1 MSTNAISSPADLP
14 EDLATLK
21 AMVAELLSAL
31 QSSQQR
37 IAGLEHRL
45 DQLLRRM
52 YGQKSEKI
60 DPAQQLL
67 FLEDEASPTT
77 PPSNESAS
85 EPPES
90 EADTAPARRRKG
102 HGRGGLPRDLPR
114 VRREHDLTAA
124 EQLCPCCQMPRTK
137 IGEDISE
144 QLEYVPSSLFVIQ
157 HVRPKYACPKCRD
170 GVAAAAK
177 PEQPLGKGLPGPG
190 LLAHVAVSK
199 HLDHLPLNRQ
209 SRILERHGVSL
220 RRSTLCDWMGAI
232 GQQLEPLVA
241 VMRTR
246 ILRSDLIQTDDTP
259 VDVLQRGTKKNVR
272 VGRLWVYRGDETQP
286 YVVFDFTPDRS
297 RDGPRQ
303 WLGDFTGWLQA
314 DAYAGYDA
322 LFRTRPDLVEV
333 GCWAHARRYFFEAR
347 ERDVRAV
354 EALAWIQRLYAVER
368 AADEQQE
375 RIACEPGTNASA
387 EDPSRAAA
395 SRQQLR
401 QEQSRP
407 LLTAFL
413 AQLETWRREA
423 LPKSPLGQAVQ
434 YALNQWS
441 ALTRYVEDGRLP
453 IDNNASERDLR
464 GVAVGRRN
472 WLFCGSNR
480 GGRTAATI
488 ASVIATCQRNRVEPF
503 AWLRDTLTVLPQLP
517 RDGHGQI
524 RAEQLLSL
532 LPTDNR

>member
-1 MSTNAISSPADLP
+1 
-14 EDLATLK
+14 
-21 AMVAELLSAL
+21 
-31 QSSQQR
+31 
-37 IAGLEHRL
+37 
-45 DQLLRRM
+45 
-52 YGQKSEKI
+52 
-60 DPAQQLL
+60 
-67 FLEDEASPTT
+67 
-77 PPSNESAS
+77 
-85 EPPES
+85 
-90 EADTAPARRRKG
+90 
-102 HGRGGLPRDLPR
+102 
-114 VRREHDLTAA
+114 
-124 EQLCPCCQMPRTK
+124 
-137 IGEDISE
+137 
-144 QLEYVPSSLFVIQ
+144 
-157 HVRPKYACPKCRD
+157 
-170 GVAAAAK
+170 
-177 PEQPLGKGLPGPG
+177 
-190 LLAHVAVSK
+190 
-199 HLDHLPLNRQ
+199 
-209 SRILERHGVSL
+209 
-220 RRSTLCDWMGAI
+220 
-232 GQQLEPLVA
+232 
-241 VMRTR
+241 MRTR
-246 ILRSDLIQTDDTP
+246 ILQSDLIQTDDTP

-272 VGRLWVYRGDETQP
+272 VGRLWVYRGDEMQP
-286 YVVFDFTPDRS
+286 YVVFDFTPDRR

-347 ERDVRAV
+347 ETDVRAV

-375 RIACEPGTNASA
+375 RIDRERETDAHD
-387 EDPSRAAA
+387 EDQSRAAA

-401 QEQSRP
+401 QEQSQP

-413 AQLETWRREA
+413 AQLDMWRRDA
-423 LPKSPLGQAVQ
+423 LPRSPLGQAVQ

-441 ALTRYVEDGRLP
+441 ALTRYVEDRRLP

-488 ASVIATCQRNRVEPF
+488 ASIIATCQRNRVEPF

-524 RAEQLLSL
+524 PAEQLLSL
-532 LPTDNR
+532 LPTGNR